1 MAMNEDHAMSPDTH
15 DLETTT
21 WDVSVVDA
29 EVKLYLLA
37 FIRFGGH
44 EAAQQLT
51 GLDDH
56 AARSARGWLKQVG
69 IFHPD
74 GTLNAELLRS
84 ARHGHLSVVAA

>member
-1 MAMNEDHAMSPDTH
+1 MSTDTQ

-21 WDVSVVDA
+21 WDISVVDA

-37 FIRFGGH
+37 YIRSNSH

-69 IFHPD
+69 ILHQD
-74 GTLNAELLRS
+74 GTLDVELLRN
-84 ARHGHLSVVAA
+84 ARHGQLSVVAA